1 MALRWYWA
9 FGLGSMILLGG
20 FEAAAI
26 AATTTPQLEI
36 LAPVKGG
43 VRIRNRSA
51 SPVRLVI
58 LRRQNTTTPKKQPIP
73 IHWDFAPREGRLKGL
88 LLALPNE
95 TIALDRGD
103 ILTAFAQDGSARYWG
118 PYIVGE
124 SNQPIWNDKTT
135 EWEVTL
141 EE

>member
-9 FGLGSMILLGG
+9 FGLGSMALLGG
-20 FEAAAI
+20 FEPARAAVAP
-26 AATTTPQLEI
+26 PQLEI
-36 LAPVKGG
+36 LAPIKGG

-58 LRRQNTTTPKKQPIP
+58 LRRTKPQATKPSIP

-88 LLALPNE
+88 LLALPSE

-103 ILTAFAQDGSARYWG
+103 IVTAFAQDGSARYWG

>member
-1 MALRWYWA
+1 V
-9 FGLGSMILLGG
+9 S
-20 FEAAAI
+20 ESAI
-26 AATTTPQLEI
+26 DRP
-36 LAPVKGG
+36 PP
-43 VRIRNRSA
+43 SA
-51 SPVRLVI
+51 SSSSAAK
-58 LRRQNTTTPKKQPIP
+58 TPLP
-73 IHWDFAPREGRLKGL
+73 PRNHPSKGL

-103 ILTAFAQDGSARYWG
+103 IVTAFAQDGSARYWG

>member
-1 MALRWYWA
+1 MGLRWYWGLSGILF
-9 FGLGSMILLGG
+9 FGVGYGAL
-20 FEAAAI
+20 AAS
-26 AATTTPQLEI
+26 TTTTIDI

-58 LRRQNTTTPKKQPIP
+58 LRRQSAAKQQPV
-73 IHWDFAPREGRLKGL
+73 HWDFAPREGRLTGL
-88 LLALPNE
+88 LLALPSE

-103 ILTAFAQDGSARYWG
+103 IVTAFAQDGSARYWG

-124 SNQPIWNDKTT
+124 SNQPLWNDKTT

-141 EE
+141 GE

>member
-9 FGLGSMILLGG
+9 FGIGMILLGG
-20 FEAAAI
+20 FEAAR
-26 AATTTPQLEI
+26 AAVAPPQLEI
-36 LAPVKGG
+36 LAPIKGG

-58 LRRQNTTTPKKQPIP
+58 LRRQSTQTPKKQPIP

-88 LLALPNE
+88 LLALPSE

-124 SNQPIWNDKTT
+124 SPQPIWNDKTT